1 MTDENH
7 PIWFAPKRFGFGV
20 GFPVAWQGW
29 ALLAGYLA
37 LMLPATRLVTRQ
49 QPDARLAGVA
59 LMVLATT
66 VFVTI
71 AARTTRGGWRW
82 RWGWRGGS
90 GRD

>member
-1 MTDENH
+1 MTDDNGRD
-7 PIWFAPKRFGFGV
+7 WFAARRYGYGAGLPIAR
-20 GFPVAWQGW
+20 QGW

-37 LMLPATRLVTRQ
+37 LMLPATLLVTRQ
-49 QPDARLAGVA
+49 QPDARLAGIA

-66 VFVTI
+66 AFVTI

-82 RWGWRGGS
+82 RWGS